1 MEAKSVAREKRIDDS
16 RRFLDPA
23 VLSRLVRLDLRARQ
37 AVEGYLIGLHAS
49 PYFGHSVEFVQHR
62 EYSPGDDIRHL
73 DWKVW
78 SKSDRF
84 YIKQFEAE
92 TNLRST
98 LLVDCSA
105 SMSYGDP
112 KWNKR
117 EYASTAAACLAHL
130 LIGQHDSVGMMAHDA
145 DMRQVVPAQSSSRH
159 LEVLLSALEAARP
172 GNTTNILGLLRRAAE
187 TIPQRG
193 LVVLFSDLLVDR
205 TALFQGLRMLRQ
217 RRHDVLVFHVLDAE
231 EIDFD
236 FRGTTRFEGMEQPDH
251 LLCDPQALRAAYQEV
266 VAEYLVEVR
275 RGCTKIGA
283 DYLLVRTDDS
293 LAVVLNKYLSFRGD
307 PRAARARSGSGQG

>member
-1 MEAKSVAREKRIDDS
+1 MAREKRPDDP

-23 VLSRLVRLDLRARQ
+23 VLSRVGRLDLRARQ
-37 AVEGYLIGLHAS
+37 VVEGYLTGLHAS
-49 PYFGHSVEFVQHR
+49 PFFGHSVEFVQHR
-62 EYSPGDDIRHL
+62 EYTPGDDIRHL

-84 YIKQFEAE
+84 YIKQYEAE

-105 SMSYGDP
+105 SMSYGDA

-117 EYASTAAACLAHL
+117 EYACTAAACLAHL
-130 LIGQHDSVGMMAHDA
+130 LIGQQDSVGMMAHDA
-145 DMRQVVPAQSSSRH
+145 DMRQVVPAQSSARH
-159 LEVLLSALEAARP
+159 LEVILGALESSRP
-172 GNTTNILGLLRRAAE
+172 GNATNILGLLRRAAE
-187 TIPQRG
+187 NIPQRG

-205 TALFQGLRMLRQ
+205 PALFQGLKMLRQ
-217 RRHDVLVFHVLDAE
+217 RKHDVLVFHVLDAE
-231 EIDFD
+231 EIDFN
-236 FRGTTRFEGMEQPDH
+236 FRGTTRFEGMEAPDQ
-251 LLCDPQALRAAYQEV
+251 LLCDPQALRDAYKEV
-266 VAEYLVEVR
+266 VNEYLTEVR

-283 DYLLVRTDDS
+283 DYLLCRTDDP
-293 LAVVLNKYLSFRGD
+293 LDTILNKYLTFRSD